1 MLSCGCASSAPI
13 SDVDPRKVKQ
23 ILYNLLSNAVKFSV
37 EGGRVTLRAG
47 IVPHAKVGQLSGLA
61 AGRSFPFPDN
71 EFAEFLEM
79 SVADSGIGIS
89 PEGLERLFI
98 PSSQVDSGLSRKFEG
113 AGLGLAMVKL
123 LAELHE
129 GTVAVQSTVGEGSCF
144 TAWLPLRAPARAL

>member
-1 MLSCGCASSAPI
+1 L
-13 SDVDPRKVKQ
+13 
-23 ILYNLLSNAVKFSV
+23 
-37 EGGRVTLRAG
+37 
-47 IVPHAKVGQLSGLA
+47 
-61 AGRSFPFPDN
+61 GRSFPFSGS
-71 EFAEFLEM
+71 EFAEFIEI

-98 PSSQVDSGLSRKFEG
+98 PFSQVDGGLARKFEG
-113 AGLGLAMVKL
+113 TGLGLAMVKR